1 MGRELDFRILG
12 PLELSRSGRPLP
24 LAGGRQGALLAVL
37 LVHANEV
44 LDRDRLIEALWGAQ
58 PPKTA
63 RAALQGYVAQLRRLL
78 PEDRLLTRAGG
89 YVLTVEPGEL
99 DADRFERLLAEAR
112 TREPAEAATT
122 LRAALSLWRGPP
134 LLDVRYENFA
144 QREVLRLEE
153 LRLAATEQRIE
164 ADLVLGRHHELVGEL
179 EGLTAEYPLRER
191 LAAQLMLALYRCG
204 RQADALDFYR
214 RTRRAFVE
222 ELGIEPGSALKE
234 LERRILAQDRDLELE
249 PTVAADDHAPAESA
263 APEPAR
269 QDERHVIGEGERRI
283 VSVLVADIA
292 DSTGIG
298 ERLGPERSKFL
309 FDEVL
314 GLMRDE
320 VKRYG
325 GTVAQLTGDRL
336 FALFGAPAAHEDDPE
351 RAVRAALSIQN
362 AISAHGLDVEEA
374 FGVVLRSRVAV
385 NTGPV
390 VFPDVEASP
399 DVLYDALN
407 DAVDVAASLQN
418 AAGPGGVA
426 VSAETAR
433 QVGGVFALEAL
444 GAIALKG
451 KSEPVAAF
459 HVAGAAEV
467 TPARALPLVGRNAE
481 LAALCDALE
490 KASQGRGVIVSITGE
505 PGIGKTRLAAE
516 ARSDYAER
524 IRFLEAHAVSYA
536 SAMPYVP
543 VRELLRSWLGLGIS
557 HPEARLRLELKA
569 ALGTLLGDDSSIA
582 YPFLGNLLGL
592 ALEREA
598 EERLREYAR
607 DSVQLQTHE
616 AVREVV
622 RALARERPLCLFL
635 EDLHWADEPTLALV
649 EELFPLCDEE
659 ALSLALLHRDDPDH
673 PSWDLV
679 ERARR
684 RFRHRF
690 SEIALAPLDVDDCA
704 SLAATAAGA
713 ELPAGFAALLAERSG
728 GNPLFVEEVMRHLV
742 ERGALLREN
751 GKLRLAG
758 GADAS
763 IPMVVQEALQA
774 RLDHLARDTREVVSL
789 AAVAGRRFSLPLLER
804 LETKDRLLPAL
815 SELQRLDLVVEERAQ
830 PAPEYR
836 FRHGLVQEAAYASLT
851 SAGKR
856 VLHRRVGEALEQLME
871 GEPERAYPALARH
884 FTEADEPAKAADY
897 LLRAGDAARALYADE
912 ESVSYYRR
920 ALSFLDRLGD
930 TGRARNALFKI
941 ALTHHLAFDFEQA
954 NSAWQE
960 AFARPEARPVRLDPT
975 ERLEAPIERP
985 ESFVPGY
992 AYSELSWWLAQ
1003 HVFRGLLALDRDLNV
1018 VPDAAERFDV
1028 SADGLSF
1035 RFRLRADLSWSD
1047 GAPVTAL
1054 DFSSTW
1060 QAMRD
1065 DDVPTA
1071 HLLEDISTVE
1081 ALDERTL
1088 EVRLRQAGNLLL
1100 YVLAQPPAFPWPHHL
1115 PERPR
1120 KQWSGTKRF
1129 VGNGPFVVVESDDGH
1144 VRLHASPTWRG
1155 ARGNVGEID
1164 IRFVTEREARERAW
1178 HSGRADV
1185 LRHAS
1190 RHVGADAPETVEEI
1204 YGGLTT
1210 CYVGFRADV
1219 APFSDVRLRTA
1230 FSHAVDRKRTAMATT
1245 WAVADPAWGGFI
1257 PPAMPGHSHRLGLE
1271 LDLQRARD
1279 LIAAA
1284 GYPGGRGLPRLNL
1297 AAAAW
1302 ETESIPALVA
1312 GWASLG
1318 IDVHPLFVS
1327 LADFMEGVPEQCQ
1340 LWYWPFFADY
1350 PDPDGMLTRLLHV
1363 YPSLYRDAEIEAS
1376 LRRARSL
1383 QDRDARMQL
1392 YRDAERIWIAERA
1405 AVLPVAYLR
1414 NRILR
1419 RPWVEGFWTSPILPA
1434 TFDHVVLDR
1443 PA

>member
-1 MGRELDFRILG
+1 
-12 PLELSRSGRPLP
+12 
-24 LAGGRQGALLAVL
+24 LAGGRQRALLAVL
-37 LVHANEV
+37 LVHANQV
-44 LDRDRLIEALWGAQ
+44 LDGDRLIEALWGPQ

-63 RAALQGYVAQLRRLL
+63 RSALQGYVAQLRRLL
-78 PEDRLLTRAGG
+78 PEGRLLTRAGG
-89 YVLTVEPGEL
+89 YVLAVEPGEL
-99 DADRFERLLAEAR
+99 DADRFESLAAEAR
-112 TREPAEAATT
+112 TLEPAEAATT

-134 LLDVRYENFA
+134 LLDVRYETFA

-153 LRLAATEQRIE
+153 LRLAATEQLIE
-164 ADLVLGRHHELVGEL
+164 ADLLLGRHHELVGEL

-214 RTRRAFVE
+214 RTRRTFVE

-234 LERRILAQDRDLELE
+234 LERRILAQARDLDVE
-249 PTVAADDHAPAESA
+249 PPAAGEGARDNSA
-263 APEPAR
+263 APEQAR
-269 QDERHVIGEGERRI
+269 PDERRLISEGERRI
-283 VSVLVADIA
+283 VSVLAADIA
-292 DSTGIG
+292 DSTGIS
-298 ERLGPERSKFL
+298 ERLGPEHSKFL
-309 FDEVL
+309 LDEVVV
-314 GLMRDE
+314 LMRDE
-320 VKRYG
+320 VERFG
-325 GTVAQLTGDRL
+325 GIVAQPRVDGLY
-336 FALFGAPAAHEDDPE
+336 ALFGAPTAHEDDPE

-362 AISAHGLDVEEA
+362 AVSAYGLDVEEA
-374 FGVVLRSRVAV
+374 FGVVLRTRAAV

-390 VFPDVEASP
+390 VFPDVRAPP
-399 DVLYDALN
+399 DVLYDALG
-407 DAVDVAASLQN
+407 DTVDVAERLRE

-426 VSAETAR
+426 VGAETAR
-433 QVGGVFALEAL
+433 HVEGAFALEVL
-444 GAIALKG
+444 GALALKG
-451 KSEPVAAF
+451 KTEPAAAF
-459 HVAGAAEV
+459 HVVGAAEV
-467 TPARALPLVGRNAE
+467 TPASPLPLVGRDAE
-481 LAALCDALE
+481 LAALSDALE
-490 KASQGRGVIVSITGE
+490 RASQGRGVIISITGE

-524 IRFLEAHAVSYA
+524 IRFLEGQAVSYA

-543 VRELLRSWLGLGIS
+543 IRELLRSWLGLGIS
-557 HPEARLRLELKA
+557 APEVRLRLELKA
-569 ALGTLLGDDSSIA
+569 ALGALLGDDSSIA
-582 YPFLGNLLGL
+582 YPFLGQLLGL
-592 ALEREA
+592 SLEPEV

-622 RALARERPLCLFL
+622 RALARERPLCVFL

-659 ALSLALLHRDDPDH
+659 AISLALLHRAEPDH

-713 ELPAGFAALLAERSG
+713 ELPVGFAALLAERSG
-728 GNPLFVEEVMRHLV
+728 GNPLFVEEVVRNLV

-751 GKLRLAG
+751 GRLRLVG
-758 GADAS
+758 GADVS
-763 IPMVVQEALQA
+763 IPLVVHEALQA

-804 LETKDRLLPAL
+804 LETRDRLLPAL

-851 SAGKR
+851 SVGKR
-856 VLHRRVGEALEQLME
+856 VLHRRVGEALELLVE
-871 GEPERAYPALARH
+871 DEPERAYAALARH
-884 FTEADEPAKAADY
+884 FTEADEAAKAADY

-912 ESVSYYRR
+912 EAVSYYRR

-930 TGRARNALFKI
+930 AGRARNALFKI

-960 AFARPEARPVRLDPT
+960 AFARPEPPRVRLDPT
-975 ERLEAPIERP
+975 ARLRAPIERP

-992 AYSELSWWLAQ
+992 AYSELSWWLGQ
-1003 HVFRGLLALDRDLNV
+1003 HVFRGLLALDRELNV
-1018 VPDAAERFDV
+1018 IPDAAERFDV

-1035 RFRLRADLSWSD
+1035 RFRLREDIGWSD
-1047 GAPVTAL
+1047 GTPVTAL

-1065 DDVPTA
+1065 DDLPTA
-1071 HLLEDISTVE
+1071 HLLEDISIVE

-1100 YVLAQPPAFPWPHHL
+1100 YVLAQPPTFPWPHHVS
-1115 PERPR
+1115 ERPR
-1120 KQWSGTKRF
+1120 GPWSGTNRF
-1129 VGNGPFVVVESDDGH
+1129 VGNGPFVVVESDDEH
-1144 VRLHASPTWRG
+1144 VLLHASPTWRG

-1164 IRFVTEREARERAW
+1164 IRFVTQREARESAW
-1178 HSGRADV
+1178 RSGEADI

-1190 RHVGADAPETVEEI
+1190 RHVGTDVPDTVEEI

-1219 APFSDVRLRTA
+1219 SPFSDARLRSA
-1230 FSHAVDRKRTAMATT
+1230 LSHAVDRERTAAATR

-1257 PPAMPGHSHRLGLE
+1257 PPAMPGHSHRLGVE

-1284 GYPGGRGLPRLNL
+1284 GYPGGRGLPQLKL
-1297 AAAAW
+1297 VAPSW
-1302 ETESIPALVA
+1302 ETESISALVA
-1312 GWASLG
+1312 GWTSLG
-1318 IDVHPLFVS
+1318 IDVHPMFVS
-1327 LADFMEGVPEQCQ
+1327 LAEFMEGVPEQCQ

-1363 YPSLYRDAEIEAS
+1363 YPSLYRDAEIEGS

-1392 YRDAERIWIAERA
+1392 YRDAERTWIAERA

-1414 NRILR
+1414 NRVLR
-1419 RPWVEGFWTSPILPA
+1419 RPWIEGFWTSPILPA
-1434 TFDHVVLDR
+1434 TFDHVVVRER
-1443 PA
+1443 PM